1 MCGIDGYFSFEK
13 KLDIKDYYPAHL
25 KLAHRGPDDEGFIA
39 LSNGKIE
46 EFCGDDSIEESKSLR
61 HIQKLEKSN
70 LILGHRRLSI
80 IDLSAAGHQPFRY
93 ENYYVI
99 FNGEIYNYIELK
111 EELSALGMKFK
122 TQTDTEVF
130 IAAIAKWGMEAFHRF
145 NGMWAAAIYE
155 SDKEELTL
163 CRDRY
168 GIKPLY
174 YHLSNKTLFFASE
187 ARFILSFFEE
197 ISSNPAMI
205 YDYVNY
211 GYINHTEQ
219 TMFEGVNQLL
229 PGHYA
234 VFNKSD
240 LTKCQYYKV
249 ETQKERDIP
258 AEKIKNIFFNSVK
271 KRMRSDVE
279 VGSLLSGGMDSSS
292 IVCAIYSE
300 KMADKMQTFTIT
312 YAEKELDFESKYVD
326 EIIQKTGFQNK
337 KINLEPDSN
346 LIDELT
352 KVVEFPYRSSTELAM
367 YNIYRYIGQNTGVT
381 VLLNGE
387 GSDEIFGGYNFH
399 FPIFLLSLISKGKLS
414 VFITELSSIS
424 ARTGKAKREILLDMG
439 KSYIRS
445 TFLGRYIGR
454 NSFFRQPEKYHYPVF
469 SKDPFENILIMNR
482 DYSALPEY
490 LMYGD
495 KISMNFSLE
504 VRVPFLDHQ
513 LVNEAAKVEH
523 KQRIHKGESK
533 YILRKSMENI
543 LPPSVINRK
552 DKKGFFTPHDQWLK
566 GVLAKNV
573 EAEFE
578 KIKENGLFR
587 YMNSDEIYNDY
598 KKNINGHDQAKIWRI
613 YCLSRW
619 KYNWEINN

>member
-1 MCGIDGYFSFEK
+1 MCGIDGFFSFEK
-13 KLDIKDYYPAHL
+13 KIDIKDYYPAHL

-39 LSNGKIE
+39 LSDGKIE
-46 EFCGDDSIEESKSLR
+46 EFCGDDSIKENQNRR
-61 HIQKLEKSN
+61 HIKKLENSA

-93 ENYYVI
+93 ENYFVI

-111 EELSALGMKFK
+111 EELSALGMQFK

-155 SDKEELTL
+155 TDKEELTL
-163 CRDRY
+163 CRDRF

-187 ARFILSFFEE
+187 ARFILSFFDE

-219 TMFEGVNQLL
+219 TMFEGINQLL

-234 VFNKSD
+234 VFNKSG
-240 LTKCQYYKV
+240 LTKIRYYKV
-249 ETQKERDIP
+249 ESQKERDIP

-292 IVCAIYSE
+292 IVCSISSE
-300 KMADKMQTFTIT
+300 EMVEKMQTFTIT

-326 EIIQKTGFQNK
+326 EIIQKTGFQNT
-337 KINLEPDSN
+337 KINLEPDAN

-399 FPIFLLSLISKGKLS
+399 FPVFLLSLVSKGKLS
-414 VFITELSSIS
+414 VFIKELSAIS
-424 ARTGKAKREILLDMG
+424 SRTGKAKRKILLDMG
-439 KSYIRS
+439 KSYIRG

-454 NSFFRQPEKYHYPVF
+454 NSFFRQPEKYHHPVF
-469 SKDPFENILIMNR
+469 SKDPFENILIVNR

-513 LVNEAAKVEH
+513 LVNEAAKVENQ
-523 KQRIHKGESK
+523 QRIHSGESK

-543 LPPSVINRK
+543 LPASVVNRK

-578 KIKENGLFR
+578 KIKEHGLFH
-587 YMNSDEIYNDY
+587 YMNSDEIYSYY